1 MVKVRFAPSPTG
13 HLHIGNAK
21 TALYNCL
28 FARKTGGT
36 FVLRMEDTDRERSE
50 ATYERSIMDDLAWLG
65 ITWNEGPVRQSE
77 RLELYAAHAK
87 LLMDR
92 GLAYKCFCTEE
103 ELAAARQGSL
113 GKGEPPRYNGKCRD
127 LPAGEAER
135 LAGEG
140 RAFTVRFRADARPIA
155 FHDGIRGELSF
166 PRGHVEDLI
175 ILRHD
180 GTPTYNLAVV
190 VDDMLM
196 GITDV
201 IRGSDHIANT
211 PKQIA
216 LFEALGAA
224 PPRYAHHSLL
234 IGADRKPLSK
244 RHGATRVMDFRS
256 MGIVRAALVN
266 YLCTM
271 GRNTAAEIMDMD
283 ELARTF
289 SLDSISASDNIFD
302 REKLLW
308 FNREYLKR
316 MPLDELVEEA
326 GLGAHEADRVSA
338 VRENA
343 STVSDLKDYLNIF
356 TRPELDERVLT
367 YLAKTDGAG
376 EIAREMKGLLSG
388 DVQVSFED
396 LAGMIGARKD
406 LRRKDLFMILRA
418 FVTGRPD
425 GPPLKDVFPLV
436 PVSIITGRIEA
447 YLNRHER

>member
-1 MVKVRFAPSPTG
+1 
-13 HLHIGNAK
+13 
-21 TALYNCL
+21 
-28 FARKTGGT
+28 
-36 FVLRMEDTDRERSE
+36 
-50 ATYERSIMDDLAWLG
+50 
-65 ITWNEGPVRQSE
+65 
-77 RLELYAAHAK
+77 
-87 LLMDR
+87 
-92 GLAYKCFCTEE
+92 
-103 ELAAARQGSL
+103 
-113 GKGEPPRYNGKCRD
+113 
-127 LPAGEAER
+127 
-135 LAGEG
+135 
-140 RAFTVRFRADARPIA
+140 
-155 FHDGIRGELSF
+155 
-166 PRGHVEDLI
+166 
-175 ILRHD
+175 
-180 GTPTYNLAVV
+180 
-190 VDDMLM
+190 
-196 GITDV
+196 
-201 IRGSDHIANT
+201 
-211 PKQIA
+211 
-216 LFEALGAA
+216 
-224 PPRYAHHSLL
+224 
-234 IGADRKPLSK
+234 
-244 RHGATRVMDFRS
+244 
-256 MGIVRAALVN
+256 
-266 YLCTM
+266 
-271 GRNTAAEIMDMD
+271 MDMA